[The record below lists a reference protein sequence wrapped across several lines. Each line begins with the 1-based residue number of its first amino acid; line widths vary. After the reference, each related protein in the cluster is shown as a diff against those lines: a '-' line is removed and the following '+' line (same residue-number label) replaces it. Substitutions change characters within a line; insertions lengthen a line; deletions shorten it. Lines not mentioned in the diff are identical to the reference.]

1 MSHPALLS
9 ADRLASLCPTAPRLA
24 VVLGSGAGPVAHELT
39 DLEVVASY
47 GDLGL
52 PQTGVEGHS
61 GEVRVGQLGHTRV
74 ALFCGRIHPYEGWT
88 GEELCRGVR
97 AAAAWGVDTL
107 LSTCAV
113 GSLRKEWPAGSLV
126 RVTDHIN
133 FSGINPLQG
142 KTATWPGP
150 RFPDLSGAYGG
161 PFAEALDEAAKAA
174 GVPLPQGVYAA
185 MPGPSYET
193 PAEVRMLRVL
203 GADLAGMSLVAESIA
218 GAHAGLTVGSVCV
231 VSNLAAGLATTPLTH
246 EEVTVEV
253 GRASRDLTA
262 VLSALRLP
270 AR

>member
-1 MSHPALLS
+1 MTHPALLA
-9 ADRLASLCPTAPRLA
+9 ADRLRALCPTAPRLA
-24 VVLGSGAGPVAHELT
+24 VVLGSGAGPVAKELT
-39 DLEVVASY
+39 NLECVASY
-47 GDLGL
+47 ADLGL

-61 GEVRVGQLGHTRV
+61 GEVRVGQLGETRV
-74 ALFCGRIHPYEGWT
+74 ALFCGRIHPYEGWS

-97 AAAAWGVDTL
+97 AAASWGVDTL

-133 FSGINPLQG
+133 FSGINPLRG
-142 KTATWPGP
+142 REATWPGP
-150 RFPDLSGAYGG
+150 RFPDLSNAYDATLADALDAAA
-161 PFAEALDEAAKAA
+161 AEA
-174 GVPLPQGVYAA
+174 GVFLPNGVYAS

-218 GAHAGLTVGSVCV
+218 GSHAGLTVGSVCV
-231 VSNLAAGLATTPLTH
+231 VSNLAAGLATAPLTH
-246 EEVTVEV
+246 EEVTIEV

-262 VLSALRLP
+262 LLRALRLP